1 MLSFQKGEKFPLP
14 PQTEEGVVFS
24 VEPYTMMLIYYF
36 RKPTGQEREAFCQGN
51 AQLAVAKLK
60 DTLFILSRFAP
71 MSWMDV
77 PYSTHLSESF
87 KRFPDL
93 KPNQGYA
100 VDAFLVDCDTNVL
113 MEHRLMHLDTA
124 SSFKMRDL
132 ILEDQE
138 RTEFSLQQYQ
148 ETVREIYRNYPPKE
162 LLKRAVFTAKM
173 RA

>member
-93 KPNQGYA
+93 NPIR
-100 VDAFLVDCDTNVL
+100 DTRWML
-113 MEHRLMHLDTA
+113 
-124 SSFKMRDL
+124 FW
-132 ILEDQE
+132 
-138 RTEFSLQQYQ
+138 
-148 ETVREIYRNYPPKE
+148 
-162 LLKRAVFTAKM
+162 
-173 RA
+173 